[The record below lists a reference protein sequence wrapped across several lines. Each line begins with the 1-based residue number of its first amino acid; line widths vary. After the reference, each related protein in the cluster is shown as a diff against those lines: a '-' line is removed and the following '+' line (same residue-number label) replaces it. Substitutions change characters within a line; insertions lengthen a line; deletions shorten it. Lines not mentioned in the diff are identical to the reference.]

1 MRMLP
6 LLAFAHTT
14 AATAFAACFSLS
26 IDARVALHT
35 TAPYFA
41 TINIDSST
49 DREFFTTPF
58 NSPALLAAAAGLAA
72 GGAAPGHVRFGGT
85 GNNAL
90 VYDVPGAPPCVPTS
104 SRHTCLNESTW
115 RGVAGLAAAAASPI
129 IFGVNFFPSGS
140 TANKT
145 FDPTNAVAFF
155 TWAKGSGLAPIWG
168 VELGKCVLHCAPR
181 RTHALPSFAPPLL
194 TPPSFAQ
201 Q

>member
-1 MRMLP
+1 MHTSTVL
-6 LLAFAHTT
+6 LLAFVRP
-14 AATAFAACFSLS
+14 AAAASVACLSLS
-26 IDARVALHT
+26 IDARVALHA

-41 TINIDSST
+41 SVNIDSST

-58 NSPALLAAAAGLAA
+58 DSPALLAAAAGLAA

-104 SRHTCLNESTW
+104 SRHTCLNESTG

-129 IFGVNFFPSGS
+129 IFGANFFPSGS
-140 TANKT
+140 SANKT

-155 TWAKGSGLAPIWG
+155 TWVRGSGLAPIWG
-168 VELGKCVLHCAPR
+168 VECGKCVHAVAPPPR
-181 RTHALPSFAPPLL
+181 RAQAPPL
-194 TPPSFAQ
+194 TPQ
-201 Q
+201 